1 MESVFIGTSYKCGKV
16 DLTTSRGRTSL
27 TPNELNIELS
37 CFFPFRFDLESSLE
51 RKVIS
56 YFYIRSCLIA
66 YGFIT
71 FGAETRERIPLGNSE
86 NLDLNQL
93 RIRVA
98 CLICLSLGPRS
109 MELFEKPL
117 WGWGKCCK

>member
-1 MESVFIGTSYKCGKV
+1 MC
-16 DLTTSRGRTSL
+16 
-27 TPNELNIELS
+27 
-37 CFFPFRFDLESSLE
+37 FPFRFDLESSRE

-71 FGAETRERIPLGNSE
+71 FGAGTRDRIPLGNSE

-98 CLICLSLGPRS
+98 CLICLIARGNPGMAEKKKVMQQSIVTPTPPPPPTSGNSGDMDFQRCHDLKFPNPLEHSSL
-109 MELFEKPL
+109 
-117 WGWGKCCK
+117 